1 MIKVTYAQNGQ
12 VVPDA
17 HVHRWGEELLQAADK
32 KSRDYVKKR
41 DAGSLTVVAETAL
54 VKDGQVPQA
63 HQESPDMKI
72 VVGAEIMIL
81 LLVSYIYNGRVAP
94 GYIDFYR
101 EGKKEPLRKAERRNG
116 KTTVNFEPGFC
127 DVYDKICNTIVGS

>member
-17 HVHRWGEELLQAADK
+17 HVHRWGNDLIRMADE
-32 KSRDYVKKR
+32 KSREFVKKK
-41 DAGSLTVVAETAL
+41 DANTL
-54 VKDGQVPQA
+54 VEGD
-63 HQESPDMKI
+63 SPDVEI
-72 VVGAEIMIL
+72 TVGAEIMIL
-81 LLVSYIYNGRVAP
+81 LLVSYIYNSRVSP

-101 EGKKEPLRKAERRNG
+101 EGKKEPLGKAERRNG

-127 DVYDKICNTIVGS
+127 DVYDKICNTIVGA